1 MTQYANERAMTPAMT
16 PARTQTTRDA
26 GPTSRA
32 PIAVATYTSAPMI
45 APTTR
50 FVTSKVFS
58 RRIVSPVRTPRQAAR
73 RSPGPGDAQV
83 VPDLLQLLRHL
94 RTERDSFLAVR
105 LRAGIAL
112 LSVHVDPI
120 LALGFRA
127 LFQLARESVHVPPE
141 LLERPERAR
150 VEGHEEMSDVGPLLV
165 GVDLQPRRRAAQHA
179 AQDVDHEGEPV
190 AFVPAEVLAL
200 AAEREEAAAESG
212 RERLQ
217 HPRGVRRTPSRLI
230 DGPTG
235 RDRLAEAVVDFHF
248 AARHSRRRHIE
259 DERFL
264 LHRRRR
270 QGDRVRAED
279 GDPAERRHD
288 ERRGGRHAHA
298 DEVVLERLECGVPCD
313 PVVVRVPHR
322 DDADGGVLRLP
333 DRDVHPLLAHDLAE
347 ALSAIDERGRLRL
360 LEDAALVARLHV
372 ARLQPA
378 DVPAESRDAVRVDPT
393 EVREDQHVRRDARV
407 LRRDAELYQDLFA
420 EPAKGRLL
428 DGGRLGHRSRLV
440 GGPKNRRAY
449 KLAVRRMRPLCNRS
463 LRNPDTDRRPI
474 REPGFVDFVYM
485 KVD

>member
-1 MTQYANERAMTPAMT
+1 MTQYANESAMTPAMR
-16 PARTQTTRDA
+16 PARTPTTRDA

-32 PIAVATYTSAPMI
+32 PIAVAPYTSAPMI

-73 RSPGPGDAQV
+73 RSPGTGDAQV

-127 LFQLARESVHVPPE
+127 LLQLARESVHVPLE
-141 LLERPERAR
+141 LVERPEGRG
-150 VEGHEEMSDVGPLLV
+150 VEGHEEMPDVGPLLV
-165 GVDLQPRRRAAQHA
+165 GVHLQPCRRAAQHA
-179 AQDVDHEGEPV
+179 AQDVDHEGEAV
-190 AFVPAEVLAL
+190 ALVPTEVLAL
-200 AAEREEAAAESG
+200 ASEREEAAAESG
-212 RERLQ
+212 GECLQ
-217 HPRGVRRTPSRLI
+217 HPRGVRRTASRLI
-230 DGPTG
+230 NGPTV
-235 RDRLAEAVVDFHF
+235 RDRLPQPVVDLDL
-248 AARHSRRRHIE
+248 APRHGRRRHVE

-264 LHRRRR
+264 LHRRRG
-270 QGDRVRAED
+270 QGDRVRPEH
-279 GDPAERRHD
+279 GDAAERRHD
-288 ERRGGRHAHA
+288 EGRGVRHAHA
-298 DEVVLERLECGVPCD
+298 DQIVLERQERVVPRD
-313 PVVVRVPHR
+313 SVVVRVPHR
-322 DDADGGVLRLP
+322 DDADRGVLRLP

-347 ALSAIDERGRLRL
+347 ALAAVDERGRLRL
-360 LEDAALVARLHV
+360 LEDAALVVRLHV
-372 ARLQPA
+372 AGLQPA
-378 DVPAESRDAVRVDPT
+378 DVAAEARDAVRVDAAQ
-393 EVREDQHVRRDARV
+393 VREDQHVRRDARV

-420 EPAKGRLL
+420 EPAKGLLL

-449 KLAVRRMRPLCNRS
+449 KLAVRRRRPLCNRF

>member
-1 MTQYANERAMTPAMT
+1 MTQYANESAMTPAMR
-16 PARTQTTRDA
+16 PARTPTTRDA

-32 PIAVATYTSAPMI
+32 PIAVAPYTSAPMI

-83 VPDLLQLLRHL
+83 VPDLLQLLRQL

-141 LLERPERAR
+141 FVERSEGRG
-150 VEGHEEMSDVGPLLV
+150 VEGHEEMSDIGPLLV

-200 AAEREEAAAESG
+200 AAERQEAAAESG

-230 DGPTG
+230 DGPTV
-235 RDRLAEAVVDFHF
+235 RNRLPKAVVDFHF
-248 AARHSRRRHIE
+248 AARHGRRCHVE
-259 DERFL
+259 DEGL
-264 LHRRRR
+264 LLQRRRR
-270 QGDRVRAED
+270 EGDRVRAED
-279 GDPAERRHD
+279 RGPPERRHD
-288 ERRGGRHAHA
+288 ERLGVRHAHA
-298 DEVVLERLECGVPCD
+298 DQVVLEGHERVVPRD
-313 PVVVRVPHR
+313 SVVIRVPHR
-322 DDADGGVLRLP
+322 DDPDGGVPRLL
-333 DRDVHPLLAHDLAE
+333 DGDVHPLLAHDLAE
-347 ALSAIDERGRLRL
+347 ALAAVDERGRLRL
-360 LEDAALVARLHV
+360 LEDAALVVRLHV
-372 ARLQPA
+372 AGLQPA
-378 DVPAESRDAVRVDPT
+378 DVAAEARDAVRVDAARSARTSTSVVTRASSGGTPSFT
-393 EVREDQHVRRDARV
+393 KTCSQNRRRGFSWMVDVSAIGPASSADRRIVVRIS
-407 LRRDAELYQDLFA
+407 LRF
-420 EPAKGRLL
+420 
-428 DGGRLGHRSRLV
+428 DGGGLCAIGFAGIRTPIDDRS
-440 GGPKNRRAY
+440 A
-449 KLAVRRMRPLCNRS
+449 S
-463 LRNPDTDRRPI
+463 
-474 REPGFVDFVYM
+474 
-485 KVD
+485 